1 MPMPINIDPY
11 SATVSL
17 LRMMFDTTHLSNGT
31 CFFWERNGSKFL
43 VTNWHNLSGINA
55 LTGEHMSGHAGEPDC
70 IQIDTFLNQNPNNR
84 GLASILLNDDAGPV
98 WLQHP
103 MHGGQIDVACLRLS
117 DDVAPH
123 VFAINEIQHPRPI
136 TRIADDVFLIGYPL
150 AISVDNLPIWK
161 RATVASEI
169 DIDVDGLPKFYV
181 DTASTKGMSGS
192 PAIRRSMSGVTE
204 DGSTYDNGLPMTKFL
219 GVYSGRVSPNGDA
232 SAQIGIVWKAKV
244 IDEIIVGQVRGNK
257 H

>member
-11 SATVSL
+11 SVTVSL

-31 CFFWERNGSKFL
+31 CFFWKYEDAKFL
-43 VTNWHNLSGINA
+43 VTNWHCVSGIDA
-55 LTGEHMSGHAGEPDC
+55 LTGNHLSCHAGEPDEV
-70 IQIDTFLNQNPNNR
+70 QIITYLDQDIR
-84 GLASILLNDDAGPV
+84 GTASISLDDEDGPV

-103 MHGGQIDVACLRLS
+103 EHGRKIDVACLRLP
-117 DDVAPH
+117 DNVALH
-123 VFAINEIQHPRPI
+123 VLAINEIQHPRPI

-150 AISVDNLPIWK
+150 AISVDSLPIWK

-181 DTASTKGMSGS
+181 DTASTRGMSGS

-204 DGSTYDNGLPMTKFL
+204 DGSTYDNGSPMTKFL

-232 SAQIGIVWKAKV
+232 SAQIGIVWKARV
-244 IDEIIVGQVRGNK
+244 IDEIITGNVRGNK
-257 H
+257 N